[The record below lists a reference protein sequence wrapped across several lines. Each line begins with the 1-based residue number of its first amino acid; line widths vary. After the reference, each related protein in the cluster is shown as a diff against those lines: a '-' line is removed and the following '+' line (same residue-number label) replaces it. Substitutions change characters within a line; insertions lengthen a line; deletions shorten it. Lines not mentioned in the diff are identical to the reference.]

1 MVSPFSEAFLGGGI
15 AKEGAASHELSPNRR
30 LPRNA
35 PHLLKRHSGAKA
47 VSLFSHGRGSPPA
60 VPGVVCFAAVPAGS
74 LAMSAQ
80 GEITQ
85 LLADWSEGDEA
96 AFKRLLP
103 LVYNELHKL
112 ANFYM
117 RRERQDHTLQTTALV
132 HEAYLRLV
140 GQQNVQWQT
149 RAHFFA
155 VAARAMRNILV
166 DHARSRGRAK
176 RGDGKPGLPLGDVAV
191 MSDERADELVAVN
204 TALDSLT
211 AVDPRKGR
219 VFELRYFGGMSVDE
233 AAEALRVSPATVT
246 RDWRMARAW
255 LRREL
260 GN

>member
-1 MVSPFSEAFLGGGI
+1 
-15 AKEGAASHELSPNRR
+15 
-30 LPRNA
+30 
-35 PHLLKRHSGAKA
+35 
-47 VSLFSHGRGSPPA
+47 
-60 VPGVVCFAAVPAGS
+60 
-74 LAMSAQ
+74 MSAQ

-85 LLADWSEGDEA
+85 LLADWGEGNEA
-96 AFKRLLP
+96 ALRKLLP
-103 LVYNELHKL
+103 LVYDELHRL
-112 ANFYM
+112 ANAYM

-155 VAARAMRNILV
+155 VAARVMRNILV
-166 DHARSRGRAK
+166 DYARGRGRAK
-176 RGDGKPGLPLGDVAV
+176 RGDGLPPLPLGDVAV

-211 AVDPRKGR
+211 AIDPRKSR

-233 AAEALRVSPATVT
+233 AAEALKVSPATVT

>member
-1 MVSPFSEAFLGGGI
+1 
-15 AKEGAASHELSPNRR
+15 
-30 LPRNA
+30 
-35 PHLLKRHSGAKA
+35 
-47 VSLFSHGRGSPPA
+47 
-60 VPGVVCFAAVPAGS
+60 
-74 LAMSAQ
+74 MSAQ

-85 LLADWSEGDEA
+85 LLADWSEGNEA
-96 AFKRLLP
+96 ALKKLLP
-103 LVYNELHKL
+103 LVYGELHRL
-112 ANFYM
+112 ANAYM

-155 VAARAMRNILV
+155 VAARVMRNILV
-166 DHARSRGRAK
+166 DHARGRGRAK
-176 RGDGKPGLPLGDVAV
+176 RGEGKAELPLGDVAV
-191 MSDERADELVAVN
+191 MSDERADELLAVN

-211 AVDPRKGR
+211 AIDPRKSR

-233 AAEALRVSPATVT
+233 AAEALKVSPATVT